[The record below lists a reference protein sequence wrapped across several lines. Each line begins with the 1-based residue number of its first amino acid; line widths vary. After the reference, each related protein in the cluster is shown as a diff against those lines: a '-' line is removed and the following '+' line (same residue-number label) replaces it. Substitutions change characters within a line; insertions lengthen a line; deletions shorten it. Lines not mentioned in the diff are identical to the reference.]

1 MERNRKTA
9 VSREPSLPVTDA
21 VEGPE
26 PLPAVAVV
34 VREPALDLPLLVV
47 VRVDDRVVADVLRV
61 VAMLIQSVFQKA

>member
-34 VREPALDLPLLVV
+34 VLEPALDLPLLVV

-61 VAMLIQSVFQKA
+61 VAMLIQSVFHKA